1 VADPVFNLE
10 HRKRPRLGAWAT
22 STRFLSMFQPLD
34 TVLFYTSLGA
44 YTAAMPRKLVWIEN
58 KNLQGFGC
66 SECNWVFKTP
76 GELAGESLDEV
87 KRKYEAQR
95 DKEFAA
101 HVCVK
106 HPRAARPRT
115 E

>member
-1 VADPVFNLE
+1 MSNFERLRR
-10 HRKRPRLGAWAT
+10 HFLGAWG
-22 STRFLSMFQPLD
+22 SSRRFLSMCQPLD
-34 TVLFYTSLGA
+34 TVLFYTWFGA

-58 KNLQGFGC
+58 ENFQGFGC
-66 SECNWVFKTP
+66 SECNWMFKRASALV
-76 GELAGESLDEV
+76 GGSLDEM
-87 KRKYEAQR
+87 KQRYEAQR

-106 HPRAARPRT
+106 HLRGARPKT